1 MCTTSFISINTFGI
15 STFKMLMHS
24 PLRSHFYLSY
34 LILPVRI
41 ILHTKNWYHTHAMPC
56 HAITVSFGCRPFRY
70 WSRTK
75 EIEHE
80 KIRPNDFQ
88 HSYFFSSKITIHF
101 QLNLIRLQYT
111 IALWCVGVCAYTE
124 DTKEPDG
131 IIVEM
136 KTNGE
141 KNIIALN
148 DIELNVK
155 RRKMK
160 PRQTTSLIEWGTF
173 DTSPFSSLSWFFW
186 LYFVVSPA
194 ALFFQMDHNNL
205 FC

>member
-1 MCTTSFISINTFGI
+1 
-15 STFKMLMHS
+15 
-24 PLRSHFYLSY
+24 
-34 LILPVRI
+34 
-41 ILHTKNWYHTHAMPC
+41 MPC

-111 IALWCVGVCAYTE
+111 IALWCVCECAYTE

-173 DTSPFSSLSWFFW
+173 DTSPFSSLSLGSSDCISLYLRW
-186 LYFVVSPA
+186 LLFAAAAA